1 MTNLKNYPL
10 TKFVS
15 FMLVMLL
22 FLGNLN
28 LSSQNA
34 KQEKFSQALK
44 FYNQRNYEEATS
56 FLEEVESLLGTEEFI
71 FKAKIYILFCAC
83 YEKMGKEN
91 LARAFSAKI
100 QRMLDRGQIE
110 ELPEINGFD
119 LNTIQII
126 KRDLMETEEK
136 TDPLLDEEEEIDEY
150 HFKFKEPEPVKPVDR
165 KAVIQYQGR
174 KEKRKK
180 FPWIAVIVGVVIVG
194 VVIYF
199 LLNKKDQDDIDIE
212 APEIEWVYVPAG
224 EFLMG
229 DNFNEGDSDET
240 PVHKVYLGDYYIS
253 KYEISVS
260 QYDQFCM
267 DTDRQTLFTKY
278 YLKTYQLDYAA
289 IYVSWEEASAY
300 CQWLSQKTG
309 ENIHLPTEA
318 QWERA
323 ARGTNQNRYPWGNS
337 PPNCNLVNFLNC
349 GFGVSNVYN
358 LGAGATPSGIYQMAG
373 NVWEWCQD
381 YYSPTYY
388 SQSPYQNPQGPTN
401 GVYRVMRGGSITSQA
416 SDIRSAN
423 RRPKDPD
430 EDNYDN
436 GFRIVKED

>member
-1 MTNLKNYPL
+1 MIQFENHFITR
-10 TKFVS
+10 TVS
-15 FMLVMLL
+15 LLLISLL
-22 FLGNLN
+22 FFGNM
-28 LSSQNA
+28 SIQTQNS
-34 KQEKFSQALK
+34 KGNKFQEALTL
-44 FYNQRNYEEATS
+44 YEQDRYDEATS
-56 FLEEVESLLGTEEFI
+56 LLEEIEGKLGTEETQL
-71 FKAKIYILFCAC
+71 KAKVYMLFAAC
-83 YEKMGKEN
+83 YEQTGKSN
-91 LARAFSAKI
+91 LAGAFLKKI
-100 QRMLDRGQIE
+100 QLMIE
-110 ELPEINGFD
+110 AGSLKKFPEIKGID
-119 LNTIQII
+119 LKSLDMYKEII
-126 KRDLMETEEK
+126 GIYQDETKPPEQE
-136 TDPLLDEEEEIDEY
+136 PDEY
-150 HFKFKEPEPVKPVDR
+150 HFKFKEPDPIKPFDK
-165 KAVIQYQGR
+165 KAVIHYEAR

-224 EFLMG
+224 EFKMG

>member
-1 MTNLKNYPL
+1 MTNLKKYPL

-34 KQEKFSQALK
+34 SQEKFSQALEL
-44 FYNQRNYEEATS
+44 YNQGNYEEATS

-83 YEKMGKEN
+83 YEKMDKEN
-91 LARAFSAKI
+91 LAKAFSAKI
-100 QRMLDRGQIE
+100 HRMLANGQIE
-110 ELPEINGFD
+110 ELPEISGFD
-119 LNTIQII
+119 LNAIHII
-126 KRDLMETEEK
+126 KRDLMETEVEI
-136 TDPLLDEEEEIDEY
+136 DPLLGEEEEIDEY
-150 HFKFKEPEPVKPVDR
+150 HFKFKKPEPVKPVDK

-180 FPWIAVIVGVVIVG
+180 FPWIAVIVGVVVVG
-194 VVIYF
+194 AVIYF

-212 APEIEWVYVPAG
+212 APEIEWVYIPSG
-224 EFLMG
+224 EFPMG
-229 DNFNEGDSDET
+229 DNFNEGDSDEI
-240 PVHKVYLGDYYIS
+240 PVHKVYLDDYYIS

-260 QYDQFCM
+260 QYDGFCM
-267 DTDRQTLFTKY
+267 DTGRQTLSNEF
-278 YLKTYQLDYAA
+278 YLKPWQKDYAA
-289 IYVSWEEASAY
+289 IYISWEEANAF

-323 ARGTNQNRYPWGNS
+323 ARGTNQNRYSWGNS
-337 PPNCNLVNFLNC
+337 PPNCDLVSFLDC
-349 GFGVSNVYN
+349 GRVVGNVYN
-358 LGAGATPSGIYQMAG
+358 YGAGATPGGIYQMTG

-388 SQSPYQNPQGPTN
+388 SQSPYQNPQGPTS
-401 GVYRVMRGGSITSQA
+401 GIYRVLRGGSCLSPA

-430 EDNYDN
+430 EEDYDY
-436 GFRIVKED
+436 GFRIVKEN

>member
-1 MTNLKNYPL
+1 M

-15 FMLVMLL
+15 FILVMLL

-28 LSSQNA
+28 LSSQNT

-44 FYNQRNYEEATS
+44 LYNQGNYEEATS
-56 FLEEVESLLGTEEFI
+56 FLEEAENLLGTEEFI

-83 YEKMGKEN
+83 YEKMDKEN
-91 LARAFSAKI
+91 LARAFLAKI
-100 QRMLDRGQIE
+100 QRMLDSGQIE
-110 ELPEINGFD
+110 ELPEISGFD
-119 LNTIQII
+119 LNAIQII
-126 KRDLMETEEK
+126 KKDIMESEVEI
-136 TDPLLDEEEEIDEY
+136 DPLLDEEEEIDEY
-150 HFKFKEPEPVKPVDR
+150 HFKFKEPEPVKPVDK

-180 FPWIAVIVGVVIVG
+180 FPWIAVIAGVIIVG

-212 APEIEWVYVPAG
+212 APEIEWVYIPSG

-240 PVHKVYLGDYYIS
+240 PVHKVYLDDYYIS

-260 QYDQFCM
+260 QYDRFCM
-267 DTDRQTLFTKY
+267 DTGRQTLSNEY
-278 YLKTYQLDYAA
+278 YLRTYQLDYAA
-289 IYVSWEEASAY
+289 FYISWEKANAF

-309 ENIHLPTEA
+309 ENIRLPTEA

-337 PPNCNLVNFLNC
+337 PPNCDLVNFLDC
-349 GFGVSNVYN
+349 GRSVHNVFNY
-358 LGAGATPSGIYQMAG
+358 GAGATPGGILQMAG
-373 NVWEWCQD
+373 NVWEWCRD
-381 YYSPTYY
+381 YYSSTFY
-388 SQSPYQNPQGPTN
+388 SQSPYQNPQGPTS
-401 GVYRVMRGGSITSQA
+401 GLYRVIRGGGITSPA

-423 RRPKDPD
+423 RRSKGPYEVDY
-430 EDNYDN
+430 EY
-436 GFRIVKED
+436 GFRIVKEN

>member
-1 MTNLKNYPL
+1 MTKC
-10 TKFVS
+10 VS

-28 LSSQNA
+28 LSSQNTR
-34 KQEKFSQALK
+34 QEKFSQALK
-44 FYNQRNYEEATS
+44 LYNQGNYEEATS

-71 FKAKIYILFCAC
+71 FKTKIYILFCAC
-83 YEKMGKEN
+83 YEKMDKEN
-91 LARAFSAKI
+91 LARAFSVKI
-100 QRMLDRGQIE
+100 QRMLDSGQIE
-110 ELPEINGFD
+110 ELPEISGFD
-119 LNTIQII
+119 SNAVHII
-126 KRDLMETEEK
+126 KKDLMETEVE
-136 TDPLLDEEEEIDEY
+136 TDPLPGEEEESDEY
-150 HFKFKEPEPVKPVDR
+150 HFKFKEPEPVKPVDK

-180 FPWIAVIVGVVIVG
+180 FPWIAVIAGVIIVG

-212 APEIEWVYVPAG
+212 APEIEWVYIPSG

-240 PVHKVYLGDYYIS
+240 PVHNVYLDDYYIS

-260 QYDQFCM
+260 QYDRFCM
-267 DTDRQTLFTKY
+267 DTNRQTLSNEY
-278 YLKTYQLDYAA
+278 YLRTYQLDYAA
-289 IYVSWEEASAY
+289 FYISWEEANAF

-309 ENIHLPTEA
+309 ENIRLPTEA

-337 PPNCNLVNFLNC
+337 PPNCDLVSFLDC
-349 GFGVSNVYN
+349 GRSVHNVFNY
-358 LGAGATPSGIYQMAG
+358 GAGATPGGIHQMAG
-373 NVWEWCQD
+373 NVWEWCRD
-381 YYSPTYY
+381 YYSSTYY
-388 SQSPYQNPQGPTN
+388 SQSPYQNPQGPTS
-401 GVYRVMRGGSITSQA
+401 GVYRVMRGGSISSPA

-423 RRPKDPD
+423 RRSKDPY
-430 EDNYDN
+430 EVNYDY
-436 GFRIVKED
+436 GFRIVKEN